1 MVLQDSSGVFSI
13 NLKFKLEAMKNFLLI
28 VIGVLLFHSLSVQA
42 SYVLHDTIQVHHHA
56 IQVDV
61 RDFCGHEL
69 KGKACLQ
76 IESKMDIQYVPLQL
90 LKLHVDSVWVNDL
103 LVENGIQ
110 YNDTL
115 LRIPL
120 NYTLTRG
127 NQVEVKVA
135 YHGVPVSQ
143 RFGGFV
149 FVEKDRMAHNMGV
162 SIGDVPHSYGK
173 SWYPAV
179 DDFRAKSYYDLY
191 IQTDADLKG
200 VGNGLLEDVWQ
211 MPDSSLVWHWKLNQP
226 VPDYLVNVAVGPYE
240 QIHMEYAQKNR
251 VVPIDVFVLPQ
262 ELENARKAYGIL
274 PDVLKV
280 LDKRFGDF
288 CFDRVGFVSVN
299 SPGGAMEHATNI
311 SMPRNPQP
319 TASYQE
325 LFIHELI
332 HSWFGNRVTCR
343 TAEDMWLN
351 EGMTT
356 WAVEVVL
363 EELFPEKQLQA
374 YRQSTQNS
382 ALMAPLREGG
392 YRALT
397 NMPQAY
403 TYSST
408 VYQKGAWVMRTLRN
422 YLGDDLFF
430 KGLKSYVAQ
439 FTYNT
444 ASTEDFQRV
453 MERES
458 GKDLQAFFY
467 NLIHQAG
474 FRTLAAQ
481 ITGVKKKKGTFL
493 VQVSLNQQ
501 QFGVGETLPDSWRVP
516 VEFRGQKGERALCYV
531 DFHWTSPSTLSTVT
545 LPFKPVFAWVD
556 PQQTLIKGQLQDGF
570 QLAEAQDIISRECA
584 VAIHQPQEQQGTV
597 LVEYLQ
603 AEPQIGTIPY
613 YWRVFTT
620 QSVVQGTELCFP
632 LNRMRDR
639 ALYEQQNP
647 EVKILYRTDASQ
659 KWTQI
664 QKCTVDIK
672 QRGAQ
677 VSVPLRTGE
686 YTLQEE

>member
-1 MVLQDSSGVFSI
+1 MCC
-13 NLKFKLEAMKNFLLI
+13 
-28 VIGVLLFHSLSVQA
+28 SLPVRA
-42 SYVLHDTIQVHHHA
+42 AYVLHDTIQVHHHA
-56 IQVDV
+56 LHIDV
-61 RDFCGHEL
+61 RDFKGHEI
-69 KGKACLQ
+69 KGKAALQ
-76 IESKMDIQYVPLQL
+76 VESKMAIQYVPLQL
-90 LKLHVDSVWVNDL
+90 LRLQVDSVWVNNR
-103 LVENGIQ
+103 LVHSGIQ

-120 NYTLTRG
+120 GRTLPAG
-127 NQVEVKVA
+127 EQVEVKVA

-191 IQTDADLKG
+191 IRTDADLKG
-200 VGNGLLEDVWQ
+200 IGNGLLEDTQVQ
-211 MPDSSLVWHWKLNQP
+211 ADGSVVWHWKLNQP
-226 VPDYLVNVAVGPYE
+226 VPDYLVNVAVGNYE
-240 QIHMEYAQKNR
+240 RIHLEHVQKNR
-251 VVPIDVFVLPQ
+251 VVPIDVYVLPQ

-274 PDVLKV
+274 PDVMKV
-280 LDKRFGDF
+280 LDKYFGDF

-363 EELFPEKQLQA
+363 EELFSKQQLHA
-374 YRQSTQNS
+374 YRQSTQNT
-382 ALMAPLREGG
+382 ALMAPAREGG

-397 NMPQAY
+397 GMPQEY

-408 VYQKGAWVMRTLRN
+408 VYQKGAWVMRTLRS
-422 YLGDDLFF
+422 YLGDELFF
-430 KGLKSYVAQ
+430 KGLKKYVAL

-444 ASTEDFQRV
+444 ASTEDFQRI
-453 MERES
+453 MEQET
-458 GKDLQAFFY
+458 GKNLDAFFQ
-467 NLIHQAG
+467 NLIHQPG
-474 FRTLAAQ
+474 FRVLQAEVV
-481 ITGVKKKKGTFL
+481 GGKSRKGTFAASVRL
-493 VQVSLNQQ
+493 SQHQL
-501 QFGVGETLPDSWRVP
+501 GVESAVADSWPIPVAFYDQKGQKAVVP
-516 VEFRGQKGERALCYV
+516 VAFNWAEQ
-531 DFHWTSPSTLSTVT
+531 STLSTVN

-556 PQQTLIKGQLQDGF
+556 PEQTVIK
-570 QLAEAQDIISRECA
+570 AQMQESFNLNQGLEFNSRECYLS
-584 VAIHQPQEQQGTV
+584 IRQEKEQDAQV
-597 LVEYLQ
+597 LAEYLLQ
-603 AEPQIGTIPY
+603 APFQGSAPC
-613 YWRVFTT
+613 YWRVFCAGPVAGTT
-620 QSVVQGTELCFP
+620 LHFT

-639 ALYEQQNP
+639 ALYEKDTP
-647 EVKILYRTDASQ
+647 VVKVLYRKDTTR
-659 KWTQI
+659 KWQEL
-664 QKCTVDIK
+664 KSETVDLK
-672 QRGAQ
+672 QRNLQ
-677 VSVPLRTGE
+677 VQVPLQTGE
-686 YTLQEE
+686 YALSY